1 MAISTPALPLSKPVS
16 AIPVTWAAHA
26 GSRRRRINPE
36 AGHALEI
43 LGHAID
49 YLTDEYV
56 HRGGTFHPQDP
67 ELHAVQML
75 MAVNRAIY
83 FDCPQVPTLGERCK
97 KLLGIGQN

>member
-1 MAISTPALPLSKPVS
+1 MAILSVFPQTSKPMP
-16 AIPVTWAAHA
+16 AALEAHA
-26 GSRRRRINPE
+26 GSRRRTISPP

-56 HRGGTFHPQDP
+56 QCSGAFRTDDP
-67 ELHAVQML
+67 ELEAVQLL

-83 FDCPQVPTLGERCK
+83 FECPEVPTLGERWK
-97 KLLGIGQN
+97 KLIGIE